1 MKYSGTRGALWKG
14 RAYDPYPRGRL
25 FFPHPCRL
33 FPPIDDR
40 CQEAREK
47 GPGSAGR
54 LRQRCVGGGR
64 AADRARLPPLDGGLP
79 PTGYSRPRP
88 APHGPE
94 LRIASPDF
102 FPKKRRPPD
111 KTLEGDDRSRAAFL
125 DLGGNAWYFGFRA
138 LAGDMKSKALVVF
151 ILASLAVWPGGELF
165 AQEKVQD
172 QAAHEYVVRAIT
184 LAITVQDSKGRF
196 VNNLTQKD
204 FSIFEN
210 SKKKPITYF
219 LHDFGA
225 PLSLTVLLDVSGS
238 MALEGK
244 LDECK
249 AALRNLAT
257 GLLRP
262 RDEIALLLFADG
274 QVEVAAK
281 HATDK
286 SEFLKA
292 LDKAEAYGQTAL
304 NDAVG
309 VSPEFATRAKN
320 EKRALLLITDGIEND
335 SQSTPEQA
343 LEIARRVDVPI
354 YTIGYKIPRNEQ
366 LASHKRS
373 TGLTSAGIIETLTKF
388 SQATGGKAWF
398 LNEPTGLASVV
409 QEIKNEQAHQYIIG
423 YTSYQDT
430 SDLYRWIRV
439 TTPNYKHKVR
449 TRQGY

>member
-1 MKYSGTRGALWKG
+1 MKRK
-14 RAYDPYPRGRL
+14 
-25 FFPHPCRL
+25 
-33 FPPIDDR
+33 
-40 CQEAREK
+40 
-47 GPGSAGR
+47 
-54 LRQRCVGGGR
+54 V
-64 AADRARLPPLDGGLP
+64 
-79 PTGYSRPRP
+79 
-88 APHGPE
+88 
-94 LRIASPDF
+94 
-102 FPKKRRPPD
+102 
-111 KTLEGDDRSRAAFL
+111 
-125 DLGGNAWYFGFRA
+125 
-138 LAGDMKSKALVVF
+138 LVVF
-151 ILASLAVWPGGELF
+151 ILACLAALWPAPHSF
-165 AQEKVQD
+165 AQERVKD

-196 VNNLTQKD
+196 VNNLVEKD
-204 FSIFEN
+204 FTIYEN
-210 SKKKPITYF
+210 NKKKPITYF

-238 MALEGK
+238 MALENK
-244 LDECK
+244 LAECK
-249 AALRNLAT
+249 AALRDLAT
-257 GLLRP
+257 RLLRP

-281 HATDK
+281 HSADK
-286 SEFLKA
+286 TEFLRV
-292 LDKAEAYGQTAL
+292 LDKTEAYGQTAL
-304 NDAVG
+304 NDAVA

-320 EKRALLLITDGIEND
+320 EKRALLLLTDGIEND

-366 LASHKRS
+366 LAAHKRS
-373 TGLTSAGIIETLTKF
+373 SGLTSAGIVETLDKF

-398 LNEPTGLASVV
+398 LNEPTDLASVV
-409 QEIKNEQAHQYIIG
+409 QEIKNEQSHQYIIG